1 LPYWAEN
8 SSVGLYYG
16 IVIQENLMINKE
28 AKIWNSVCL
37 RTEKVVGIER
47 GSTRVTVIIQTLLVV
62 FQVDEI

>member
-1 LPYWAEN
+1 
-8 SSVGLYYG
+8 
-16 IVIQENLMINKE
+16 MINKE